1 MAGSAFVSL
10 DEKVILVVNRKC
22 LEVLEYDTSEEL
34 IGKTGLICV
43 FPLKLMPK

>member
-1 MAGSAFVSL
+1 VSL
-10 DEKVILVVNRKC
+10 DKKGNVLVVNRKC

-43 FPLKLMPK
+43 FLLKLMPK